1 MSRKSTMSAESKAI
15 VDYLRK
21 FGPTNRTELNSAICG
36 QTANE
41 ITKRLNNLSIAGWVR
56 LSPVYRV
63 WEISPSAHGMFPSLD
78 IDSKRLAVK
87 KARASAEAGIAEP
100 AERVPPRTFNF
111 HGTTYEPPQFTPARQ
126 GALDFG
132 QIPSRGQ
139 RC

>member
-21 FGPTNRTELNSAICG
+21 VGPTKRADLNAAIRG
-36 QTANE
+36 QTVKE
-41 ITKRLNNLSIAGWVR
+41 IATRLKNLAFGGWVR
-56 LSPVYRV
+56 YSPVYRV

-78 IDSKRLAVK
+78 MATKRIAVK
-87 KARASAEAGIAEP
+87 KARAALTEP
-100 AERVPPRTFNF
+100 GELVPPRTFNF
-111 HGTTYEPPQFTPARQ
+111 HGTTYVPPQFTPARQ

-132 QIPSRGQ
+132 QVPSRGQ

>member
-21 FGPTNRTELNSAICG
+21 VGPTSRADLNTAIRG
-36 QTANE
+36 QTVKE
-41 ITKRLNNLSIAGWVR
+41 IATRLKNLTFGGWVR
-56 LSPVYRV
+56 YSPVYRV

-78 IDSKRLAVK
+78 MATKRIAVK
-87 KARASAEAGIAEP
+87 KARAAITEP
-100 AERVPPRTFNF
+100 VELVPPRTFNF
-111 HGTTYEPPQFTPARQ
+111 HGTTYVPPQFTPARQ

-132 QIPSRGQ
+132 NIPSHGQ